1 MNLWYRLVD
10 LLPFTWANP
19 DSMLF
24 MKNALLA
31 VILLAPA
38 FGLLGTLVVN
48 KHMAFFSDA
57 LGHGAFTGIA
67 VGSLMGFI
75 RPVWSAVIFAGL
87 SALVVTLVKHKSSM
101 ATDTV
106 IGIFSSTAIA
116 FGVFLST
123 TGGRAF
129 TKLNT
134 YLVGDILSIRPSEIL
149 QLMVVL
155 LAVLLLWILA
165 FNQLLV
171 TSVNS
176 SMAAS
181 RGINVF
187 ATELLFSC
195 SIAVIVTLTM
205 GWIGLLVIN
214 SYLVLPAAAA
224 RNIAR
229 NIRQYTLA
237 AVSFSVFSGI
247 AGLLLSYYIGSA
259 TGATI
264 VLLSTGC
271 FLVTLAIR
279 RLTHFG

>member
-1 MNLWYRLVD
+1 
-10 LLPFTWANP
+10 
-19 DSMLF
+19 MLF

-31 VILLAPA
+31 VILLAPT

-48 KHMAFFSDA
+48 NRMAFFSDA

-67 VGSLMGFI
+67 IGSIMGLI
-75 RPVWSAVIFAGL
+75 RPVWSAVIFASL
-87 SALVVTLVKHKSSM
+87 SALLVTLLKHRSRM

-106 IGIFSSTAIA
+106 IGIFSSTAVA

-123 TGGRAF
+123 TGGRSFA
-129 TKLNT
+129 KLNI

-149 QLMVVL
+149 QLALVL
-155 LAVLLLWILA
+155 LAVLLLWVLA

-171 TSVNS
+171 VSINS

-181 RGINVF
+181 RGIHVF

-237 AVSFSVFSGI
+237 TVSFSVFSGVV
-247 AGLLLSYYIGSA
+247 GLILSYYIGSA

-264 VLLSTGC
+264 VLLSAGC
-271 FLVTLAIR
+271 FVVTLGIR
-279 RLTHFG
+279 RLMHFA